1 MASMSVRNLAS
12 HIAAVSFANFIP
24 VAEKWSAP
32 KALPAG
38 CTKLLEMLKMV
49 TGSHFKPVF
58 PAFLLNEDCSSQYF
72 FSGTV
77 RNDPANNGWAR
88 VKEESYHTRGKDAIW
103 TPDTAKDNICKGI
116 RVKFAV
122 YPICI
127 QVSNLSKE
135 ELPVDDFL
143 VIPIPGLSINGH
155 IDPRSNEVG
164 YLCLMGS
171 NVPQKRFFEWF
182 YEEITVKT
190 CSNIR
195 NKYNFQPSATELPED
210 VPLDYR
216 FILWG
221 DSDIPYLQQMTSP
234 ERIAMS
240 TIMGIYFA

>member
-32 KALPAG
+32 KGLPVG

-116 RVKFAV
+116 RVKFACGSSAGGYV

-135 ELPVDDFL
+135 ELPLDEFL

-164 YLCLMGS
+164 YLCLMGT
-171 NVPQKRFFEWF
+171 NVPQKRFFEYQW
-182 YEEITVKT
+182 K
-190 CSNIR
+190 
-195 NKYNFQPSATELPED
+195 D
-210 VPLDYR
+210 
-216 FILWG
+216 
-221 DSDIPYLQQMTSP
+221 
-234 ERIAMS
+234 
-240 TIMGIYFA
+240 